1 MIIDTKPPGLR
12 FTVASLLVV
21 TAALAVTLAIGLSPP
36 PDLEPWETDMRW
48 QQALLCGGGVLVICE
63 LVRQSSVLLRQS
75 AVVDSQ
81 IKFPVHVAMA
91 IRLILAFLVA
101 AAVTSRVLVKPA
113 AAAEFVRGEMS
124 HVYIEFWP
132 DLMMTISIL
141 LAVRTLLIP
150 RCEIR
155 VTSTRKLL
163 SGSIIIASLL
173 AILLFMVTDRAQ
185 LVALVHFATD
195 GVEKWQAVGLQR
207 AGKFPSHIHEGFR
220 TFWMSTSAAL
230 TIVLAAGLLCV
241 HAAVQRP
248 WIRTLASISFF
259 LLLLIAVMHC
269 CWFVWQ
275 EFPRVSP
282 DLASVATPR
291 LWSDSITGMML
302 LIGLS
307 ALFGWKLAR
316 RRVLDHSVLVNL
328 PTTPP
333 TGVLAVCVL
342 AVASGWQANVLLC
355 RWTVDHSPN
364 SLLSFFFW
372 YLPLR
377 SWSNWQNFI
386 GTFAAAILQPE
397 LLLTLILFTSTLIL
411 LRQTARRPI
420 GAATFH
426 PVRARHMVGYSLA
439 ALALMVVALPSLA
452 VFSFCYWL
460 GPFVH

>member
-1 MIIDTKPPGLR
+1 MVIDTKLPRLR
-12 FTVASLLVV
+12 FTVANLLAV
-21 TAALAVTLAIGLSPP
+21 TVALAVTSAIGFSPA
-36 PDLEPWETDMRW
+36 PDLEPWEADMRW
-48 QQALLCGGGVLVICE
+48 QQALLCGGGMLVICE
-63 LVRQSSVLLRQS
+63 LVRQSLLLIRQS

-81 IKFPVHVAMA
+81 LKFPIHLA
-91 IRLILAFLVA
+91 IASRLILAFLVA
-101 AAVTSRVLVKPA
+101 IAAISRVLITPA
-113 AAAEFVRGEMS
+113 AAAEFVRGEFS

-132 DLMMTISIL
+132 DLIMTISML

-150 RCEIR
+150 RSEIR
-155 VTSTRKLL
+155 VTRTRRILGGTL
-163 SGSIIIASLL
+163 IFAGLL

-207 AGKFPSHIHEGFR
+207 AGRFPNHIQEGFR
-220 TFWMSTSAAL
+220 TFWMSTSVAL
-230 TIVLAAGLLCV
+230 TVVLAAGFLCV
-241 HAAVQRP
+241 HAAAQRP
-248 WIRTLASISFF
+248 WIRTLASISF
-259 LLLLIAVMHC
+259 LLSLLIAVIYC
-269 CWFVWQ
+269 SWFAWQ
-275 EFPRVSP
+275 ELPRISP

-291 LWSDSITGMML
+291 LWSDSITGILL

-316 RRVLDHSVLVNL
+316 KCTTDHGVLVKL
-328 PTTPP
+328 PTTSP
-333 TGVLAVCVL
+333 TRILAVCMVT
-342 AVASGWQANVLLC
+342 VASGWQANVLLC
-355 RWTVDHSPN
+355 QWTVNNSPN
-364 SLLSFFFW
+364 SLLLFFFW

-386 GTFAAAILQPE
+386 GTFAEAILQPE
-397 LLLTLILFTSTLIL
+397 MLLTLILFTSTLTL
-411 LRQTARRPI
+411 LWQTTRRPT
-420 GAATFH
+420 GAATLH